1 MNAVLL
7 SRRRMMSS
15 ARGSGLLMAAL
26 TLAGAIA
33 GSVSSELLDYF
44 KTERLRRADARIKAV
59 EIGWNQSVDA
69 FQRLFGLRAKLR
81 ADIWSYRDAE
91 LYTKYYAAAF
101 NLGHDKRDDERE
113 VYYRRTIDDYA
124 MRVVDDRAQMQ
135 ALLGW
140 FDYVLPTQN
149 PIAAEMK
156 ALIQLDPWYP
166 EEPPLGA
173 KREALEKWLKEER
186 TKADGAA
193 AGEVNRKFDA
203 LQFKLKK
210 YQQEILSEPTRRY
223 IALLNETDR

>member
-1 MNAVLL
+1 MAV
-7 SRRRMMSS
+7 
-15 ARGSGLLMAAL
+15 L

-44 KTERLRRADARIKAV
+44 KTEHLRRADARIKAV

-91 LYTKYYAAAF
+91 LYTKYHAAAF
-101 NLGHDKRDDERE
+101 NLSHDKRDDERE
-113 VYYRRTIDDYA
+113 VYYRHTIDDYA

-140 FDYVLPTQN
+140 FDYVLPQQKN

-156 ALIQLDPWYP
+156 DLIQLDPWYP
-166 EEPPLGA
+166 EDPPGNTT
-173 KREALEKWLKEER
+173 RVALDKWLKDER
-186 TKADGAA
+186 TKADDAA
-193 AGEVNRKFDA
+193 AAEINRKFDA

-223 IALLNETDR
+223 IAMLNETDR